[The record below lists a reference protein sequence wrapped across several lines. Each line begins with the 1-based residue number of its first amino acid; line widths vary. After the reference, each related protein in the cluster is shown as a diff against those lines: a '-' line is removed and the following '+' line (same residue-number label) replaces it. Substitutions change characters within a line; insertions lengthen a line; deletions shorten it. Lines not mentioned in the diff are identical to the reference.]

1 MTPATHPDGTPVPV
15 LPDLRFTEVD
25 AAALGLEG
33 PRISYMEAGQG
44 PAIILC
50 LHGIGA
56 NSMGWRFS
64 LAGLSD
70 RARVIAW
77 NAPGY
82 LMSDG
87 FTAEAPDAEQYADV
101 AAALLEALG
110 VSGPVFLAG
119 SSFGS
124 MLGACFAARHP
135 GRVARLAL
143 IGTSR
148 GQRWK
153 GPEGRAQMLA
163 MRAASVAEGGVALAR
178 TRSHKLVAPSTP
190 EPVMALVR
198 GVVAATNPRGLM
210 QAARCT
216 DKVDVVADFAPRILA
231 PTLCIT
237 GQEDAVNPPEV
248 GRAIAE
254 AIPGAHF
261 VSPEG
266 IGHLPELEAPA
277 RTLKLLRGHFFGG

>member
-1 MTPATHPDGTPVPV
+1 MNHPDGTPIPP
-15 LPDLRFTEVD
+15 LPDLRFVELD

-33 PRISYMEAGQG
+33 PRMSYMEAGAG
-44 PAIILC
+44 PTTILC

-64 LAGLSD
+64 LAGLA
-70 RARVIAW
+70 RHARVIAW

-82 LMSDG
+82 MLSDNLA
-87 FTAEAPDAEQYADV
+87 AEAPPAEHYADV
-101 AAALLEALG
+101 AVALLDALG
-110 VSGPVFLAG
+110 VAGPVCVAG

-124 MLGACFAARHP
+124 MLATCLAARHP
-135 GRVARLAL
+135 ARVAKLAL
-143 IGTSR
+143 LGTSR

-178 TRSHKLVAPSTP
+178 TRSHRLIAPTAPP
-190 EPVMALVR
+190 EVLALVQ
-198 GVVAATNPRGLM
+198 GVVAATHPRGLM

-216 DKVDVVADFAPRILA
+216 DMVDVVADFAPRIA
-231 PTLCIT
+231 CPTLAVT
-237 GQEDAVNPPEV
+237 GAEDQVNPPDV
-248 GRAIAE
+248 GREIAA
-254 AIPGAHF
+254 AIPGARF
-261 VSPEG
+261 LSPPG

-277 RTLKLLRGHFFGG
+277 ETLELLRTHFLGS